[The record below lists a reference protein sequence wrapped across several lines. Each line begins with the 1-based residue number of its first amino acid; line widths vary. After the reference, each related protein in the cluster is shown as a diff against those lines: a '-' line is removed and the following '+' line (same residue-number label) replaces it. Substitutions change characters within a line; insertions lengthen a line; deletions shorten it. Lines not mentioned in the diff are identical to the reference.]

1 MPQVLSSHVAF
12 RDIAS
17 MDKAEHVVRDIPAH
31 QPEVER
37 VVQDILAHQPEAEHV
52 LCEQARDHLASLR
65 KLFLEQGAG
74 RLL

>member
-17 MDKAEHVVRDIPAH
+17 MDKAERVVRDIPAP
-31 QPEVER
+31 QLEAER
-37 VVQDILAHQPEAEHV
+37 VVRDMPAHQPEAEHM
-52 LCEQARDHLASLR
+52 LCEQARGHLASLR

>member
-1 MPQVLSSHVAF
+1 MPQVLSFHVAF

-17 MDKAEHVVRDIPAH
+17 MDKAERVVRDMP
-31 QPEVER
+31 
-37 VVQDILAHQPEAEHV
+37 AHQPEAEHM
-52 LCEQARDHLASLR
+52 LCEQARGHLASLR